1 MLNGLCQQTEEEEKS
16 MKVLTALNNATD
28 CIAGA
33 TDTACAYAYLGLK
46 QYSNSWHDAAART
59 RGYFEQAMTLT
70 SSGKDQEKDLKR
82 AMHYLDEMTK
92 VYENE
97 EKTHECR
104 QLFDRLYY
112 PYRKNFY
119 KAFGVDPKP
128 RTPEDIAA
136 DQERLDPYEL
146 RDSMSA
152 LFKDSIHK
160 NNLHILKLKNILD
173 RAMDREKMIS
183 ARAAMQRLEMID
195 KLKFVLISA
204 IVITV
209 AISTFIALFLMRSI
223 SRRLQH
229 IMQNTERLARREALD
244 APLNGY
250 DEIALLDAVLFET
263 GNRLMELETF
273 KRELVSIVSRE
284 LRTPLLSIS
293 SALELFSTG
302 MLGELTDKG
311 KNRLK
316 HAQLE
321 ADRLIRLINDLLD
334 IEKMDAGKFVL
345 DFSEHRVSDLL
356 ETSASAA
363 AQLAEAKS
371 ISLEIRNQDADQVI
385 FVDRDRLCQV
395 FINLLSNAIKYSPE
409 NGSIVITAE
418 KPEDG
423 QIKFS
428 IIDQGRGIPE
438 ELRQRIFDRFVQ
450 VEKADATERGG
461 TGLGLAI
468 CKAIVDQHGGEIGVD
483 SQMGVG
489 STFWFRIPI
498 RPLNIIA
505 RVEEPKL
512 LTTEV

>member
-1 MLNGLCQQTEEEEKS
+1 
-16 MKVLTALNNATD
+16 
-28 CIAGA
+28 
-33 TDTACAYAYLGLK
+33 
-46 QYSNSWHDAAART
+46 
-59 RGYFEQAMTLT
+59 
-70 SSGKDQEKDLKR
+70 
-82 AMHYLDEMTK
+82 MHYLDEMTK